1 MSALKF
7 HWFLPTYGDSR
18 YIVGGGHG
26 LPAGVAGGA
35 RPATLAYLGQIARS
49 AEQLGYV
56 GALTPTG
63 AWCEDA
69 FVVDSML
76 ASVTESFKFLIAI
89 RPGLISP
96 TLAAQMAASFQRFSN
111 GRLLLNVVVG
121 GEPHEQRAYAD
132 FSDKAERYERADEF
146 LQIVRAL
153 WERPNVNFQGRFYQV
168 ENATLP
174 SRPDPLPPLYIGGSS
189 AGAGPV
195 TARHIDVYL
204 TWGEPTP
211 AVVEKITRVRA
222 LAAAE
227 GRTVRFGIRLH
238 VITRDTA
245 EAAWA
250 EANRLLT
257 AIDPETIKSV
267 QAGLARSEGEGQKRM
282 LALHN
287 GSKANLEI
295 EPNLWA
301 GFGLV
306 RGGAG
311 TALVGSHTE
320 IAAKIKAYHAIGIDE
335 FVLSGVPHLEEAYW
349 FAEGVLPLL
358 RKEGLWRHPRGEPA
372 EASSGH
378 VDIPFS
384 PAATRSPVSL
394 ASAS

>member
-1 MSALKF
+1 MSSPLKF

-35 RPATLAYLGQIARS
+35 RPATLDYLGQIARS

-69 FVVDSML
+69 FIVDAML
-76 ASVTESFKFLIAI
+76 ASVTDTFKFLVAI

-96 TLAAQMAASFQRFSN
+96 TLAAQMAASFQRYSN

-132 FSDKAERYERADEF
+132 FSDKGERYERADEF
-146 LQIVRAL
+146 LQVVRAL
-153 WERPNVNFQGRFYQV
+153 WERPNVSFKGRFYQV

-211 AVVEKITRVRA
+211 AVAEKIANIRRH
-222 LAAAE
+222 AAE
-227 GRTVRFGIRLH
+227 TGRQVRFGIRLH

-245 EAAWA
+245 AAAWTEA
-250 EANRLLT
+250 ERLLK

-282 LALHN
+282 LALHK
-287 GSKANLEI
+287 GSIANLEI

-311 TALVGSHTE
+311 TALVGSHVE
-320 IAAKIKAYHAIGIDE
+320 IAEKIKAYHALGIEE

-358 RKEGLWRHPRGEPA
+358 RKAGLWQHPRAAAVKFEP
-372 EASSGH
+372 SQ
-378 VDIPFS
+378 VDIPFA
-384 PAATRSPVSL
+384 PAATLRPL
-394 ASAS
+394 TAAN

>member
-1 MSALKF
+1 MSNLVF

-49 AEQLGYV
+49 AEQLGYA

-69 FVVDSML
+69 FVVDSMR
-76 ASVTESFKFLIAI
+76 ASVTETFKFLIAI

-96 TLAAQMAASFQRFSN
+96 TLAAQMAASFQRYSN

-132 FSDKAERYERADEF
+132 FSEKAERYERADEF

-153 WERPNVNFQGRFYQV
+153 WARPNVSFKGRFYQV

-211 AVVEKITRVRA
+211 AVAEKIARVRA
-222 LAAAE
+222 LAATE

-250 EANRLLT
+250 EANRLLS

-287 GSKANLEI
+287 GSVANLEI

-311 TALVGSHTE
+311 TALVGSHNE
-320 IAAKIKAYHAIGIDE
+320 VANKIKAYAALGIEE

-358 RKEGLWRHPRGEPA
+358 RKEGLWRHPNGATELPA
-372 EASSGH
+372 NAH

-384 PAATRSPVSL
+384 PAASRQPVAAPA
-394 ASAS
+394 AS